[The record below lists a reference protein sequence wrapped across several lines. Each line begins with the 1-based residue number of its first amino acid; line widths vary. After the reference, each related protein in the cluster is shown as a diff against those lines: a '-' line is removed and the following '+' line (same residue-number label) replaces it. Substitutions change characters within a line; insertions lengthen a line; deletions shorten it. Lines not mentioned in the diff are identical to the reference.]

1 MSERDVRTIRLI
13 GQSAFDILKQS
24 KVAVF
29 GVGGVGGPAAEALA
43 RSGIG
48 AIDLIDRDVVEES
61 NINRQI
67 VADYRTIGRKKVQV
81 MQEMVS
87 RINPDCRVGTY
98 DLFYLPETAEQI
110 DLSHYDYIID
120 AIDTVTAKI
129 ELITRAV
136 SCGVPIISSMG
147 AGNRLQGSAFK
158 VMDLSK
164 TSIDPLAKV
173 MRRELGKR
181 GIKNLKVVCSGE
193 TPVKTVACDREQA
206 RTPGT
211 VSFVPPVVG
220 YLMAGEVVIDLISH
234 QE

>member
-193 TPVKTVACDREQA
+193 APVKAAACDREQA

>member
-48 AIDLIDRDVVEES
+48 AIDLIDRDVVEAS

-193 TPVKTVACDREQA
+193 TPVKAAACDREQA

>member
-181 GIKNLKVVCSGE
+181 GIRNLKVVCSGE

>member
-13 GQSAFDILKQS
+13 GQRAFDILKQS

-193 TPVKTVACDREQA
+193 APVKAAACDREQA

>member
-1 MSERDVRTIRLI
+1 MPERDIRTIRLI
-13 GQSAFDILKQS
+13 GQSAFDVLRKS

-43 RSGIG
+43 RSGVG
-48 AIDLIDRDVVEES
+48 AIDLIDRDIVEES

-67 VADYRTIGRKKVQV
+67 VADYGTIGQKKVQV
-81 MQEMVS
+81 MKEMIL
-87 RINPDCRVGTY
+87 RINPDCRVSTY
-98 DLFYLPETAEQI
+98 DLFYLPKTAEHI
-110 DLSHYDYIID
+110 DLCQYDYIID

-129 ELITRAV
+129 ELISRAV
-136 SCGVPIISSMG
+136 SCGTPIISSMG

-158 VMDLSK
+158 VMDLSQ

-193 TPVKTVACDREQA
+193 TPIKPAAKDGDEA

-211 VSFVPPVVG
+211 VSFVPPVAG
-220 YLMAGEVVIDLISH
+220 YLMAGEVVTELISH
-234 QE
+234 LK

>member
-158 VMDLSK
+158 VTDLSK

-193 TPVKTVACDREQA
+193 APVKAAACDREQA

>member
-1 MSERDVRTIRLI
+1 MSERDVRTIMLI
-13 GQSAFDILKQS
+13 GQSAFDVLKQS

-98 DLFYLPETAEQI
+98 DLVYLPETAEQI

-193 TPVKTVACDREQA
+193 APVKAAACDREQA

>member
-181 GIKNLKVVCSGE
+181 GIRNLKVVCSGE
-193 TPVKTVACDREQA
+193 APVKAAACDREQA

>member
-13 GQSAFDILKQS
+13 GQSAFDVLKQS

-193 TPVKTVACDREQA
+193 APVKAAACDREQA

>member
-1 MSERDVRTIRLI
+1 MSERDKRTIRLI
-13 GQSAFDILKQS
+13 GQESFDVLRQS
-24 KVAVF
+24 RVAVF
-29 GVGGVGGPAAEALA
+29 GIGGVGGPAAEALA
-43 RSGIG
+43 RSGVG

-61 NINRQI
+61 NINRQV
-67 VADYRTIGRKKVQV
+67 VADYGTIGQKKVQV
-81 MQEMVS
+81 MQEMIS
-87 RINPDCRVGTY
+87 RINPDCRVCTY
-98 DLFYLPETAEQI
+98 DLFYLPETADQI
-110 DLSHYDYIID
+110 DLKSYDYIID

-158 VMDLSK
+158 VMDLSQ

-193 TPVKTVACDREQA
+193 TPIKPAAEDGDEA

-211 VSFVPPVVG
+211 VSFVPPVAG

>member
-158 VMDLSK
+158 IMDLSK

-181 GIKNLKVVCSGE
+181 GIRNLKVVCSGE

>member
-120 AIDTVTAKI
+120 AIDTVTAKD
-129 ELITRAV
+129 E
-136 SCGVPIISSMG
+136 G
-147 AGNRLQGSAFK
+147 
-158 VMDLSK
+158 
-164 TSIDPLAKV
+164 
-173 MRRELGKR
+173 GK
-181 GIKNLKVVCSGE
+181 K
-193 TPVKTVACDREQA
+193 A
-206 RTPGT
+206 
-211 VSFVPPVVG
+211 
-220 YLMAGEVVIDLISH
+220 
-234 QE
+234 